1 MYYEVPS
8 GSRNNIL
15 ARCFLVGI
23 NANIAQSVIKYL
35 SLTFTAVIK
44 NMAPIAVIFLSA
56 YFLKTKIQ
64 GADIIFCVV
73 CLGACSLVVVGYG

>member
-15 ARCFLVGI
+15 ARCLIVGI
-23 NANIAQSVIKYL
+23 NANISQSVIKYL

-44 NMAPIAVIFLSA
+44 NMAPVAVIFLSS
-56 YFLKTKIQ
+56 YFLKTKILIT
-64 GADIIFCVV
+64 DIIFCFV
-73 CLGACSLVVVGYG
+73 CLLACSFVVIGYG

>member
-15 ARCFLVGI
+15 IRCLIVGI
-23 NANIAQSVIKYL
+23 NANISQSVIKYL

-56 YFLKTKIQ
+56 YFLKTKILIT
-64 GADIIFCVV
+64 DIIFCLV
-73 CLGACSLVVVGYG
+73 CLLACTFVVIGYG

>member
-15 ARCFLVGI
+15 ARCLIVGI

-35 SLTFTAVIK
+35 SLTFYAVLQNMRPFAVIL
-44 NMAPIAVIFLSA
+44 LSA
-56 YFLKTKIQ
+56 IFLKTKIEFL
-64 GADIIFCVV
+64 DIIFC
-73 CLGACSLVVVGYG
+73 LNSTNANYKQ